1 VSGTVK
7 GAKMARKPRVN
18 DPGFYHIVNR
28 GVNGAEIFNEKEDYF
43 KFLELMLKTKYD
55 YKVIFHAFT
64 ILPNH
69 YHILLETTLSNLS
82 EAMRFL
88 NSAYAAWYN
97 YKTGRIGHLWKGRFE
112 SYMMFDN
119 DHAWKVVKYIE
130 RNAYVLGLVDD
141 ITKYEYQS
149 LALRLRKTKF
159 SEIIEDSMILTKPL
173 EEYIEWLNKPLEKF
187 EIEEIYKEPKII
199 KVDGEIKVIRKKI
212 SDFFEEF
219 EDKKEAIKAAKENGY
234 KYSEIARYLGVSNS
248 YITKLL
254 KS

>member
-1 VSGTVK
+1 
-7 GAKMARKPRVN
+7 
-18 DPGFYHIVNR
+18 
-28 GVNGAEIFNEKEDYF
+28 
-43 KFLELMLKTKYD
+43 
-55 YKVIFHAFT
+55 
-64 ILPNH
+64 
-69 YHILLETTLSNLS
+69 
-82 EAMRFL
+82 
-88 NSAYAAWYN
+88 
-97 YKTGRIGHLWKGRFE
+97 
-112 SYMMFDN
+112 MFDN

-149 LALRLRKTKF
+149 LTLRLKKTKL
-159 SEIIEDSMILTKPL
+159 SEIIEDSMILTKPI